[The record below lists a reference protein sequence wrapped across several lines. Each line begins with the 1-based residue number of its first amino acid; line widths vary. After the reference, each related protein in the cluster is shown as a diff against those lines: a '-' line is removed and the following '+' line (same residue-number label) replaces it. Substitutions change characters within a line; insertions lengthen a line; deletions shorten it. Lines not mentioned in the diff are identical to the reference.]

1 MMELIYVPVQVT
13 PNLTSFV
20 AKLKRLTDKR
30 DKRGKRHDLAFVLGG
45 VVLAI
50 MSGRAY
56 VSSIHRFIT
65 NRLAWLSRV
74 LGYRQAQAVS
84 RAQLPRIL
92 AGVDWSALNEVVEAQ
107 FGVEIEVEAQRW
119 YAVDGKTLR
128 GVAGQR
134 ERVLLAV
141 SHSERRTVAQ
151 QPLHGTKKSEITA
164 VRELLAQTGL
174 EKGQTTMDALHFNPK
189 TTGQINQAD
198 GKFVSQLKAN
208 QPKLLAQMSQEA
220 AAAKPLGRLKTV
232 DHGHG
237 RLEIRQAT
245 FFKINHLDLDPRW
258 AQSGLTTLVVMARRT
273 TDLASQKRS
282 AEVSFYCTNT
292 AVDPLDEI
300 TQQELFQAIRG
311 HWGVEAD
318 NYLRDVSFQEDQ
330 VKTKHGNQAQVL
342 ASFRTV
348 ALQLFRQAGFANFKA
363 ALETFA
369 DCPDQFETFL
379 IQYGFL

>member
-1 MMELIYVPVQVT
+1 MEMISVPIQVT

-20 AKLKRLTDKR
+20 AKLKRLMDKR
-30 DKRGKRHDLAFVLGG
+30 DNRGKRHELAFVLGG

-74 LGYRQAQAVS
+74 LGYRQAKAVS

-92 AGVDWSALNEVVEAQ
+92 AGVDWSALNEVVAAQ
-107 FGVEIEVEAQRW
+107 FGVEIEVQAQRW

-151 QPLHGTKKSEITA
+151 QPIHGTKKSEITA

-189 TTGQINQAD
+189 TTRQINQAG

-220 AAAKPLGRLKTV
+220 AAARPLGRLETV
-232 DHGHG
+232 DQGHG

-258 AQSGLTTLVVMARRT
+258 DQSGLTTLIVMARRT
-273 TDLASQKRS
+273 TDLASQKHS
-282 AEVSFYCTNT
+282 AEVSFYCTNA
-292 AVDPLDEI
+292 AVDPMDEI

-348 ALQLFRQAGFANFKA
+348 AIQLFRQAGFANFKA

-369 DCPDQFETFL
+369 DCPDLFETFL

>member
-1 MMELIYVPVQVT
+1 MEWIYVPIQVN
-13 PNLTSFV
+13 PKLTSFV

-30 DKRGKRHDLAFVLGG
+30 DNRGKRHELAFVLGG

-74 LGYRQAQAVS
+74 LGYRQAKAVS

-92 AGVDWSALNEVVEAQ
+92 AGVDWSALNELVKAQ
-107 FGVEIEVEAQRW
+107 FGVEIEVEAQKW
-119 YAVDGKTLR
+119 YAVDGKTLC

-141 SHSERRTVAQ
+141 SHNERSTVAQ

-189 TTGQINQAD
+189 TTRQINQAG
-198 GKFVSQLKAN
+198 GKFISQLKAN

-220 AAAKPLGRLKTV
+220 ATARPLGRLKTV
-232 DHGHG
+232 DQGHG
-237 RLEIRQAT
+237 RLEIRQAA
-245 FFKINHLDLDPRW
+245 FFKINQLDLDPRW
-258 AQSGLTTLVVMARRT
+258 DQSGLTTLIVLARRT

-282 AEVSFYCTNT
+282 AEVSFYCTNA
-292 AVDPLDEI
+292 AVDPMNEV

-311 HWGVEAD
+311 HWGVEAN

-348 ALQLFRQAGFANFKA
+348 ALQLFRQASFVNFKA

-369 DCPDQFETFL
+369 DCPDRFEVFL
-379 IQYGFL
+379 SQYGFL